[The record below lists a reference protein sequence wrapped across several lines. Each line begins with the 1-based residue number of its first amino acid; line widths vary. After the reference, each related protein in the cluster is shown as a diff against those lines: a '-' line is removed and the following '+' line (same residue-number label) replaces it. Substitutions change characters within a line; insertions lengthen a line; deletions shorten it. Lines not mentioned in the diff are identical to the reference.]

1 MLHAPSAQQNLRGI
15 SPKSHN
21 YSLTSQNVIEYT
33 IDMKKIFGIL
43 VTIIM
48 ASFMVACA
56 TPEEKS
62 LRSLQELYE
71 EMELNH
77 ENYTTEDWEKAQVEF
92 EVITAQMK
100 LHDYT
105 DEQLREIGKLKGK
118 CSAYLTKGL
127 LKRAEKGFIEL
138 GGILEGYLEELKQ
151 MNPDSIK

>member
-1 MLHAPSAQQNLRGI
+1 
-15 SPKSHN
+15 
-21 YSLTSQNVIEYT
+21 
-33 IDMKKIFGIL
+33 MKKFFVIL
-43 VTIIM
+43 LTM
-48 ASFMVACA
+48 GLASFMVACA

-62 LRSLQELYE
+62 LRTLQDLYE
-71 EMELNH
+71 DMELNH
-77 ENYTTEDWEKAQVEF
+77 ENYTVEDWEKIQVEF

-127 LKRAEKGFIEL
+127 LKRAEKSFIEL
-138 GGILEGYLEELKQ
+138 GGVLEGYLEELKQ

>member
-1 MLHAPSAQQNLRGI
+1 
-15 SPKSHN
+15 
-21 YSLTSQNVIEYT
+21 
-33 IDMKKIFGIL
+33 MKKIFGIL

>member
-1 MLHAPSAQQNLRGI
+1 M
-15 SPKSHN
+15 
-21 YSLTSQNVIEYT
+21 

-43 VTIIM
+43 VAVFM

-62 LRSLQELYE
+62 MRSLEELYQD
-71 EMELNH
+71 MELNH
-77 ENYTTEDWEKAQVEF
+77 ENYTTEDWEKVQVEF

-127 LKRAEKGFIEL
+127 LKRAEKSFIEL
-138 GGILEGYLEELKQ
+138 GGVLEGYLEELKQ

>member
-1 MLHAPSAQQNLRGI
+1 
-15 SPKSHN
+15 
-21 YSLTSQNVIEYT
+21 
-33 IDMKKIFGIL
+33 MKKIFGIL

-138 GGILEGYLEELKQ
+138 GGILEGYLEELEELEELKQ